1 MVSLERGCNR
11 DFGREELRG
20 ISRGKN
26 AKDMDWQK
34 IAGAIEEEDDEDV
47 IEKPSPIKIS
57 VQEVLNRVRKPTK
70 KLHLKNSALSKKGKR
85 TIRSC
90 SYVKNVDGFEQN
102 RVTGVD

>member
-1 MVSLERGCNR
+1 MVSLERGSNR

-85 TIRSC
+85 KSVPVLT
-90 SYVKNVDGFEQN
+90 
-102 RVTGVD
+102 